1 MQRAWSGRDMAGR
14 EEVKVISN
22 NFHSSSVTCHSRA
35 GSHEVRGVTER
46 RFDWAQVHFDQN
58 TFKRKKDTFKWTKK
72 YT

>member
-14 EEVKVISN
+14 EEDKVIPN

-46 RFDWAQVHFDQN
+46 RFD
-58 TFKRKKDTFKWTKK
+58 
-72 YT
+72 